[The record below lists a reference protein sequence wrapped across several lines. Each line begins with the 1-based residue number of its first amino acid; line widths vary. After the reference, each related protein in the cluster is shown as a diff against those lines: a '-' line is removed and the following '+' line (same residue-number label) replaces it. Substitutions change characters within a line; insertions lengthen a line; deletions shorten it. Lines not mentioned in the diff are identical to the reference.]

1 MPGRGLDRAD
11 EARIASDRGEQLER
25 LSCLSNS
32 IGTLARELAHARR
45 LEHGPQHDDIAKS
58 EKPSDECPNVSPCN
72 VTSLATHWHRR
83 ADARVEDE
91 LASLCTSIEAHC
103 RRLQGDETGT
113 TVSVEGAMSTP
124 LSQLASPRPRGPALV
139 TVAARR
145 QSCPRSRSPR
155 LQPVVVSAAPPV
167 PCARTWLRE
176 ECGFLAFDS
185 YAGGEEPSLTVSA
198 TSTTPGPTQPRP
210 VTTVSPPFT
219 VTTWCEQELVT
230 AKGHSQEALGL
241 ADKLSPSLP
250 GTGSCSPPAPSSR
263 LKSLFR
269 VRFPIV
275 SPGARSDLQL
285 HPSAHWQGSAT
296 VGGSPSELAATGKP
310 DDEAQTSFRQAA
322 ANLKAQI
329 SALEK
334 TLSINEDA
342 EHLRMKASS
351 ASSFATLSRPVRGGS
366 MELASVAEEDTDEE
380 RDVEPGWGGNMQWR
394 QTERSNVLMSE
405 LIQGQDGAIY
415 ESIAGDDIITSTWF

>member
-1 MPGRGLDRAD
+1 MPARGLDSAD
-11 EARIASDRGEQLER
+11 EARNASERGEQLER
-25 LSCLSNS
+25 LSCLSDS
-32 IGTLARELAHARR
+32 IGTLARELAHARG
-45 LEHGPQHDDIAKS
+45 LEHGAHQDDTAKR
-58 EKPSDECPNVSPCN
+58 EKPSDEFQNVSPCN

-103 RRLQGDETGT
+103 RRLQGDETVT
-113 TVSVEGAMSTP
+113 ASSVAGAMGP
-124 LSQLASPRPRGPALV
+124 PESQLASPRPRGPALV

-155 LQPVVVSAAPPV
+155 LEPVVVSAAPPV
-167 PCARTWLRE
+167 PCARAMLRE

-185 YAGGEEPSLTVSA
+185 YAGDEAPSLTVSA

-210 VTTVSPPFT
+210 VSPVSPPFT

-230 AKGHSQEALGL
+230 AKGHSQEASGL
-241 ADKLSPSLP
+241 SDKLSSLP

-275 SPGARSDLQL
+275 SPGARPDMPV
-285 HPSAHWQGSAT
+285 HPSAQWQGSAT
-296 VGGSPSELAATGKP
+296 VGGSPSEAAATEKP
-310 DDEAQTSFRQAA
+310 DDGAQTSFRQAA

-334 TLSINEDA
+334 TLSDDEDA
-342 EHLRMKASS
+342 EHLRVKAPS

-366 MELASVAEEDTDEE
+366 MQLASVAEEDTDEE
-380 RDVEPGWGGNMQWR
+380 RDGEPGWGGSMPWW
-394 QTERSNVLMSE
+394 QTERSNALMSE
-405 LIQGQDGAIY
+405 LLQEQDGALY
-415 ESIAGDDIITSTWF
+415 ECIAGDDVITSTSF